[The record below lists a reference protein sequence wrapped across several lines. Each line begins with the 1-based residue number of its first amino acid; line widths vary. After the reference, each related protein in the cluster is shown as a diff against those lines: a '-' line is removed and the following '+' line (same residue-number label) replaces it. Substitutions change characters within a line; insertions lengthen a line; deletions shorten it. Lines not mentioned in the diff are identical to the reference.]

1 MLFLRSFA
9 AAALGASLLSS
20 ASVRA
25 QTPAQPS
32 SAAGTRAPATL
43 RATRL
48 QGEVR
53 LDGRLDEAAWQ
64 AAVPTTEFSQSYPDA
79 GAAPT
84 LRTEARV
91 LYDDENL
98 YVSVRSHDP
107 SPDSIA
113 APLARRD
120 AGGIYSDW
128 VNVSFDSRLDR
139 RSAFLFSV
147 NPRGVQ
153 RDFYLSDDGSYEDA
167 SWNAVWDVAT
177 AVDSAGWVAEF
188 RIPMSQLRFG
198 GQAADERTWGMQIT
212 RDIARRG
219 ERVSWSPWTRN
230 DAGFVSRFGTL
241 TGLTGVRAPRAL
253 EIMPYASARLTRAP
267 GDAADPFFQENEP
280 GLDVGADLRLGLPLG
295 LTLSAT
301 INPDFGQVEA
311 DPAEVNLTAFET
323 FLSERRPFFTE
334 GADVFRFGSTRA
346 FNRYGSQEYFYSRRV
361 GRSPQRVL
369 GGPDVAFVD
378 APQQTRILGA
388 AKVSGRTPGGWSI
401 GVMDAVTGRESARFL
416 DTGGEQR
423 TARVEPLSNYFV
435 GRARKD
441 LNGGAS
447 QFGLLGTATHR
458 NLDDE
463 TLRGMLHREGYLG
476 GVDFLHTWG
485 ERAWSVSGYV
495 AGSRVAGTTDVLRAT
510 QRSSVRYYQR
520 PDADY
525 VEVDEGR
532 TSLSGHIGELSV
544 AHGGSWD
551 ASVQLKQVSP
561 GFELNDLGFQ
571 TRADS
576 RSVATFLGRSVNR
589 QMGFLRSHS
598 YAAWQF
604 RVWNFGGD
612 RILDGYAGSLNASFT
627 NFWSAGVQG
636 GIRPE
641 YLNDRLTRGGPLS
654 AQPAQWNFNAFVE
667 TDSRKPLSLELSAA
681 YREDASGLRERSFGA
696 FSTLRPSSA
705 VRVQLG
711 PRFSHNDYTAQ
722 YVRTTVDAAATDTYG
737 ARYVF
742 GALDQ
747 TTVSLETRLDWTFT
761 PRLSLQLYAQPFV
774 SAGRYSD
781 FKELTTPGEF
791 AFAAYGEDRGTLCSF
806 GGVYLADPVAARPCP
821 EALPAANDPDFR
833 VRFGDPDFNVRSLR
847 GNAVLRWEYRPGSTL
862 FFVWQQERSG
872 FEPFG
877 DFDLDRD
884 ARAIFDGP
892 SHNVFLIKA
901 AYWIGG

>member
-1 MLFLRSFA
+1 
-9 AAALGASLLSS
+9 
-20 ASVRA
+20 
-25 QTPAQPS
+25 
-32 SAAGTRAPATL
+32 
-43 RATRL
+43 
-48 QGEVR
+48 
-53 LDGRLDEAAWQ
+53 
-64 AAVPTTEFSQSYPDA
+64 
-79 GAAPT
+79 
-84 LRTEARV
+84 
-91 LYDDENL
+91 
-98 YVSVRSHDP
+98 
-107 SPDSIA
+107 
-113 APLARRD
+113 
-120 AGGIYSDW
+120 
-128 VNVSFDSRLDR
+128 
-139 RSAFLFSV
+139 
-147 NPRGVQ
+147 
-153 RDFYLSDDGSYEDA
+153 
-167 SWNAVWDVAT
+167 
-177 AVDSAGWVAEF
+177 
-188 RIPMSQLRFG
+188 
-198 GQAADERTWGMQIT
+198 
-212 RDIARRG
+212 
-219 ERVSWSPWTRN
+219 
-230 DAGFVSRFGTL
+230 
-241 TGLTGVRAPRAL
+241 
-253 EIMPYASARLTRAP
+253 
-267 GDAADPFFQENEP
+267 
-280 GLDVGADLRLGLPLG
+280 
-295 LTLSAT
+295 
-301 INPDFGQVEA
+301 
-311 DPAEVNLTAFET
+311 
-323 FLSERRPFFTE
+323 
-334 GADVFRFGSTRA
+334 
-346 FNRYGSQEYFYSRRV
+346 
-361 GRSPQRVL
+361 
-369 GGPDVAFVD
+369 
-378 APQQTRILGA
+378 
-388 AKVSGRTPGGWSI
+388 
-401 GVMDAVTGRESARFL
+401 
-416 DTGGEQR
+416 
-423 TARVEPLSNYFV
+423 V

-458 NLDDE
+458 SLDDE

-485 ERAWSVSGYV
+485 ERAWSVSGYL

-561 GFELNDLGFQ
+561 GVELNDLGFQ
-571 TRADS
+571 TRSDA

-589 QMGFLRSHS
+589 QTGILRSHS

-604 RVWNFGGD
+604 RAWNFGGD
-612 RILDGYAGSLNASFT
+612 RILDGYAGNLNASFT

-654 AQPAQWNFNAFVE
+654 AQPAQWNVNGYVE
-667 TDSRKPLSLELSAA
+667 TDSRKPLSLELSAS
-681 YREDASGLRERSFGA
+681 YREDASGLRERGFGA

-722 YVRTTVDAAATDTYG
+722 YVRTTTDPAATATYG

-806 GGVYLADPVAARPCP
+806 GGVYVADPVAERPCP
-821 EALPAANDPDFR
+821 EALPASDDPDFR

-884 ARAIFDGP
+884 TRAIFDGP
-892 SHNVFLIKA
+892 SHNVFLVKA
-901 AYWIGG
+901 SYWIGG

>member
-1 MLFLRSFA
+1 MSFLRLSA
-9 AAALGASLLSS
+9 AAALAVPLLSG
-20 ASVRA
+20 AVRA
-25 QTPAQPS
+25 QTQAPAASTASQ
-32 SAAGTRAPATL
+32 ATL

-48 QGEVR
+48 QGDVR

-64 AAVPTTEFSQSYPDA
+64 AATPASDFMQSYPHA

-98 YVSVRSHDP
+98 YVGVRMYDP

-120 AGGIYSDW
+120 ATGVYSDW
-128 VNVSFDSRLDR
+128 VHLIVDSRYDR
-139 RSAFLFSV
+139 RSAFRFTT

-153 RDFYLSDDGSYEDA
+153 RDVYTFDDGNEDG
-167 SWNAVWDVAT
+167 SWDAVWDVAT
-177 AVDSAGWVAEF
+177 AVDSAGWVAEY

-198 GQAADERTWGMQIT
+198 GHAADERTWGLQIM

-219 ERVSWSPWTRN
+219 ERASWSPWTRN

-241 TGLTGVRAPRAL
+241 TGLVGVPAPRAL
-253 EIMPYASARLTRAP
+253 EIMPYASARLARAP
-267 GDAADPFFQENEP
+267 GTSDDPFYRASEP
-280 GLDVGADLRLGLPLG
+280 GMDAGADLRLGLPMG

-323 FLSERRPFFTE
+323 FFSERRPFFTE

-361 GRSPQRVL
+361 GRAPQRAL
-369 GGPDVAFVD
+369 GGPGFVFVD

-388 AKVSGRTPGGWSI
+388 AKVSGRTPGGWSV
-401 GVMDAVTGRESARFL
+401 GLMDAVTNRESARFV
-416 DTGGEQR
+416 DGAGDEGRVQ
-423 TARVEPLSNYFV
+423 VEPLSNYFV

-447 QFGLLGTATHR
+447 QVGLLGTAVHR
-458 NLDDE
+458 GLGDE
-463 TLRGMLHREGYLG
+463 TLRSLLHRDAYLG

-485 ERAWSVSGYV
+485 NRAWSVSGYL
-495 AGSRVAGTTDVLRAT
+495 AGSRVSGSADVIRST
-510 QRSSVRYYQR
+510 QRSSGRYYQR

-525 VEVDEGR
+525 VEVDPEG
-532 TSLSGHIGELSV
+532 TSLAGHISEVSV
-544 AHGGSWD
+544 AHSGSWD

-561 GFELNDLGFQ
+561 GFEINDLGFQ
-571 TRADS
+571 TRSDA

-589 QMGFLRSHS
+589 QTGILRNHS
-598 YAAWQF
+598 YSAWQF
-604 RVWNFGGD
+604 RAWNYGGD
-612 RILDGYAGSLNASFT
+612 VILDGVAGNVNGTFT
-627 NFWSAGVQG
+627 NFWSAGVQAG
-636 GIRPE
+636 YRPE
-641 YLNDRLTRGGPLS
+641 YVNDRLTRGGPLG
-654 AQPAQWNFNAFVE
+654 AQPAQWSANGYVV
-667 TDSRKPLSLELSAA
+667 TDTRKPLSLELSAS
-681 YREDASGLRERSFGA
+681 YREDASGLVERGFGA
-696 FSTLRPSSA
+696 FGTLRPSSA
-705 VRVQLG
+705 VRVQMG

-722 YVRTTVDAAATDTYG
+722 YVRATPDPRATDTYG

-774 SAGRYSD
+774 SAGSYGG
-781 FKELTTPGEF
+781 FKELATPGEF
-791 AFAAYGEDRGTLCSF
+791 DFAAYGQDRGTLCRVD
-806 GGVYLADPVAARPCP
+806 GVYVVDPVASRPCP
-821 EALPAANDPDFR
+821 TTLPAQNDPDFV

-862 FFVWQQERSG
+862 FFVWQQARSG
-872 FEPFG
+872 FAPLG

-901 AYWIGG
+901 SYWIGG

>member
-1 MLFLRSFA
+1 MSFLRSFA
-9 AAALGASLLSS
+9 AAALGAPLLS
-20 ASVRA
+20 AVLQA
-25 QTPAQPS
+25 Q
-32 SAAGTRAPATL
+32 APASAL
-43 RATRL
+43 RPPATMQAVRL

-64 AAVPTTEFSQSYPDA
+64 AAQPSTEFTQSYPDP

-91 LYDDENL
+91 LYDDKNL
-98 YVSVRSHDP
+98 YVGVRMFDP

-120 AGGIYSDW
+120 AAGVYSDW
-128 VNVSFDSRLDR
+128 VHLIVDSRYDR
-139 RSAFLFSV
+139 RSAFRFTT
-147 NPRGVQ
+147 NPRALQ
-153 RDFYLSDDGSYEDA
+153 RDVYTYDDGNEDD
-167 SWNAVWDVAT
+167 SWNAVWDVAA
-177 AVDSAGWVAEF
+177 AVDSLGWVAEY

-198 GQAADERTWGMQIT
+198 GSASDVRTWGFQIM

-219 ERVSWSPWTRN
+219 ERASWSPWTRN

-241 TGLTGVRAPRAL
+241 TGLSGVPAPRTL

-267 GDAADPFFQENEP
+267 GDPEDPFFSENEP
-280 GLDVGADLRLGLPLG
+280 GMDAGADLRLGLPLG

-323 FLSERRPFFTE
+323 FFSERRPFFTE
-334 GADVFRFGSTRA
+334 GADVFRFGNTRA

-369 GGPDVAFVD
+369 GGPAYPFVD

-388 AKVSGRTPGGWSI
+388 AKVSGRTPGGWTL
-401 GVMDAVTGRESARFL
+401 GVMDALTGRESARFV
-416 DTGGEQR
+416 DPEGERR
-423 TARVEPLSNYFV
+423 TAQVEPLSNYFV

-441 LNGGAS
+441 LNAGAS
-447 QFGLLGTATHR
+447 QVGVLGTATHR
-458 NLDDE
+458 SLGDG
-463 TLRGMLHREGYLG
+463 TLRSMLHRDAYLG
-476 GVDFLHTWG
+476 GVDFLHTWAN
-485 ERAWSVSGYV
+485 RAWSVSGYL
-495 AGSRVAGTTDVLRAT
+495 AGSRVSGSTDVMLNT
-510 QRSSVRYYQR
+510 QRNSVRYYQR

-525 VEVDEGR
+525 LEVDADR
-532 TSLSGHIGELSV
+532 TSLTGHIAELSV

-551 ASVQLKQVSP
+551 ASLQLKEVSP
-561 GFELNDLGFQ
+561 GFEINDVGFH
-571 TRADS
+571 TRTDA

-589 QMGFLRSHS
+589 QAGILRAYS
-598 YAAWQF
+598 YSTWQF
-604 RVWNFGGD
+604 GAWNFGGD
-612 RILDGYAGSLNASFT
+612 RILAGAAASANVDFT
-627 NFWSAGVQG
+627 NFWSAGFQVG
-636 GIRPE
+636 ARPE
-641 YLNDRLTRGGPLS
+641 YANDRLTRGGPLS
-654 AQPAQWNFNAFVE
+654 AQPSQWNANAYVLTDTRKRVWVE
-667 TDSRKPLSLELSAA
+667 FSGS
-681 YREDASGLRERSFGA
+681 YRQDDSGLVERAFGA
-696 FSTLRPSSA
+696 YSTIRPSSA

-711 PRFSHNDYTAQ
+711 PRFSHNDYPAQ
-722 YVRTTVDAAATDTYG
+722 YVRTTVDARATDTYG

-774 SAGRYSD
+774 SAGSYRD

-791 AFAAYGEDRGTLCSF
+791 AFDSYGADRGTLCRID
-806 GGVYLADPVAARPCP
+806 GVYVADPVAVRDCP
-821 EALPAANDPDFR
+821 AALPAANDPNFV

-847 GNAVLRWEYRPGSTL
+847 GNVVLRWEYRPGSTL

-877 DFDLDRD
+877 DFDWDRD
-884 ARAIFDGP
+884 TRGIFDGP

-901 AYWIGG
+901 SYWIGG

>member
-1 MLFLRSFA
+1 MSFLRWA
-9 AAALGASLLSS
+9 AAAPCVVLLAVPLQAQTS
-20 ASVRA
+20 AS
-25 QTPAQPS
+25 
-32 SAAGTRAPATL
+32 APAIRPLATL
-43 RATRL
+43 QAARL

-53 LDGRLDEAAWQ
+53 LDGRLDDAAWQ
-64 AAVPTTEFSQSYPDA
+64 AAQPSDAFTQSYPDP

-98 YVSVRSHDP
+98 YVAVRLHDP
-107 SPDSIA
+107 APDSIA

-128 VNVSFDSRLDR
+128 LNVSIDSRHDR

-153 RDFYLSDDGSYEDA
+153 RDIYLSDDGGSEDG

-177 AVDSAGWVAEF
+177 TVDSAGWAAEF

-198 GQAADERTWGMQIT
+198 GQAGDARTWGLQIT

-219 ERVSWSPWTRN
+219 ERASWSPWTRN

-253 EIMPYASARLTRAP
+253 EVMPYASARLTRAP
-267 GDAADPFFQENEP
+267 GDAEDPFFRENEP
-280 GLDVGADLRLGLPLG
+280 GLDAGADLRLGLPAG

-323 FLSERRPFFTE
+323 FFGERRPFFTE
-334 GADVFRFGSTRA
+334 GSDVFRFGATRA
-346 FNRYGSQEYFYSRRV
+346 FNKYGSQEYFYSRRV

-369 GGPDVAFVD
+369 NGPSYPFVD

-388 AKVSGRTPGGWSI
+388 AKVSGRTPGGWSV
-401 GVMDAVTGRESARFL
+401 GVMDALTGRESARFAGP
-416 DTGGEQR
+416 DGER
-423 TARVEPLSNYFV
+423 GRVEVEPLSNYFV

-447 QFGLLGTATHR
+447 QVGLLGTATHR
-458 NLDDE
+458 SLDDE
-463 TLRGMLHREGYLG
+463 TLRSMLHRDAYLG
-476 GVDFLHTWG
+476 GVDFLHTWAD
-485 ERAWSVSGYV
+485 RAWSVSGYL
-495 AGSRVAGTTDVLRAT
+495 AGSRVGGTEDVLTAT
-510 QRSSVRYYQR
+510 QRSSARYYQR

-525 VEVDEGR
+525 VELDGDR
-532 TSLSGHIGELSV
+532 TSLTGHIGELAI

-551 ASVQLKQVSP
+551 ASLQLKQVSP
-561 GFELNDLGFQ
+561 GFEINDVGFQ
-571 TRADS
+571 TRSDA

-589 QMGFLRSHS
+589 QVGILRNHS
-598 YAAWQF
+598 YSTWQF
-604 RVWNFGGD
+604 RAWNFGGD
-612 RILDGYAGSLNASFT
+612 KILDGAAASANATFT
-627 NFWSAGVQG
+627 NFWGSGVQVG
-636 GIRPE
+636 VRPE
-641 YLNDRLTRGGPLS
+641 YVNDRLTRGGPLS
-654 AQPAQWNFNAFVE
+654 MQPAQWNVNAWVE
-667 TDSRKPLSLELSAA
+667 TDSRKPVFFGTEAA
-681 YREDASGLRERSFGA
+681 YREDASGLRERSFA
-696 FSTLRPSSA
+696 AWSTLRPSSA

-722 YVRTTVDAAATDTYG
+722 YVRTTADARATDTYG

-747 TTVSLETRLDWTFT
+747 TTFSLETRLDWTFT

-774 SAGRYSD
+774 SAGSYRG

-791 AFAAYGEDRGTLCSF
+791 AFARYGADRGTLCRID
-806 GGVYLADPVAARPCP
+806 GVYVADPVAARACP
-821 EALPAANDPDFR
+821 AELPAADDPNFV

-872 FEPFG
+872 FEPIG
-877 DFDLDRD
+877 DFDWDRD
-884 ARAIFDGP
+884 TRGIFDGP

-901 AYWIGG
+901 SYWIGG